1 MTKFLAILT
10 GAAGDIE
17 RESITDEQSAA
28 FIESWGAW
36 ARSLGPALVDP
47 GRPLFT
53 KVRLTADGARP
64 FEDAKTAY
72 AIVEAPSH
80 DEAVELFR
88 THPHL
93 GLLRGNSIEV
103 IECPAPP
110 VEKAASG
117 SP

>member
-1 MTKFLAILT
+1 MTRFLAIFT
-10 GAAGDIE
+10 GAATNEE

-36 ARSLGPALVDP
+36 ASSLGPALVDP
-47 GRPLFT
+47 GTPLFT
-53 KVRLTADGARP
+53 KVRLTADGADP

-80 DEAVELFR
+80 AEAAGLFS

-93 GLLRGNSIEV
+93 SLLRGNSIEV

-110 VEKAASG
+110 G
-117 SP
+117 